1 MKEGVL
7 APEGPDGSGRSPRT
21 GGTGAGEPNRIE
33 AARARPAYHR
43 RVAVRA
49 AFLVIGNE
57 ILTGKVVEEN
67 VPFLAK
73 ELFALGVTLARIVVC
88 EDDEAVIAA
97 DVRALR
103 ESHDVVF
110 TSGGVGPTHD
120 DVTIPAVARSFGR
133 PIVRDPALEQR
144 IRDHFGPRT
153 TDGHLRM
160 AEMPEGGE
168 LVQSESMSWPVL
180 RVENVWVLPG
190 VPQIFRMKFEVVRAR
205 LGRADPFQTRAVF
218 TSCDEGEIAA
228 LLASVEARFDGIRIG
243 SYPKLGD
250 PEYTVKV
257 TVDGRDAAQV
267 DRALDALLG
276 ALAHDRIVRV
286 ER

>member
-1 MKEGVL
+1 M
-7 APEGPDGSGRSPRT
+7 
-21 GGTGAGEPNRIE
+21 
-33 AARARPAYHR
+33 
-43 RVAVRA
+43 AVRA

-73 ELFALGVTLARIVVC
+73 ELFALGITLARIVVC
-88 EDDEAVIAA
+88 EDDEGVIAS

-103 ESHDVVF
+103 ASHDVVF

-120 DVTIPAVARSFGR
+120 DVTIPAVARAFDR
-133 PIVRDPALEQR
+133 ALVRDATLEQR
-144 IRDHFGPRT
+144 IRDHFGART

-168 LVQSESMSWPVL
+168 LVRSEQMSWPVL

-190 VPQIFRMKFEVVRAR
+190 VPQIFRMKFDLVRDRLAR
-205 LGRADPFQTRAVF
+205 AEPFQTRAVF

-228 LLASVEARFDGIRIG
+228 LLAGVEARFAGIRIG

-267 DRALDALLG
+267 DRALEALLG
-276 ALAHDRIVRV
+276 ALAGDRVVRV